1 MPLRIKVEPRWVDE
15 LLAYLRGLGADA
27 RKERRDVIVVRRR
40 HKRLAGE
47 PKHQDATELGFIIR
61 GWANDR
67 PGVDYEIE
75 QAA

>member
-27 RKERRDVIVVRRR
+27 RKERRNAIVVRRR

-47 PKHQDATELGFIIR
+47 PAYQDKMELEFIVR
-61 GWANDR
+61 GWAHRR
-67 PGVDYEIE
+67 PDAHYRIDE
-75 QAA
+75 AA